1 MRKNNLASFDTA
13 MYGVALV
20 LAGLVLPLFLIVP
33 IHYLGA
39 SAVLEEVAKLLVV
52 LFCIMKLPTRNQQI
66 LGALLFGFLFALS
79 EHALYFSQIF
89 RDGTFQILWLRLM
102 WVTPLYML
110 TPLVLLGFA
119 RAGKWGIPV
128 GVALA
133 IAAHLAF
140 NYIVPGLL
148 VRV

>member
-1 MRKNNLASFDTA
+1 MQKNNVATFDTA

-39 SAVLEEVAKLLVV
+39 SAIIEEIAKLAVV
-52 LFCIMKLPTRNQQI
+52 LFCIRKLPTRNQQI
-66 LGALLFGFLFALS
+66 IGALLFGLLFALS

-89 RDGTFQILWLRLM
+89 RDGTFHVLWLRLI
-102 WVTPLYML
+102 WVTPLHML
-110 TPLVLLGFA
+110 TPLVLLGFS

-128 GVALA
+128 GLALA
-133 IAAHLAF
+133 IALHMAF
-140 NYIVPGLL
+140 NLIVPGLL
-148 VRV
+148 VHV